1 MSIFFKDL
9 NRFAKKI
16 NTCYDKAGDNME
28 KYIQKVNEIDLSKT
42 TKEIMIQQIKT
53 FYEIKENGYQPIILI
68 MLGMTL
74 N

>member
-9 NRFAKKI
+9 NLFAKKI
-16 NTCYDKAGDNME
+16 NPCYDKAGDNME

-53 FYEIKENGYQPIILI
+53 FYEIRERNIVARNL
-68 MLGMTL
+68 
-74 N
+74 